1 MDLKNTAL
9 KFFGS
14 NVDAEEYEGPYL
26 LQPGNLDIMVRLP
39 HSFEDAKEYADA
51 LMSGAAL
58 LVSFAEIDTETRNRI
73 FDYLNGVSYIIN
85 ATVSK
90 VSDSILLYAPDQ
102 VDVDREVS
110 KRSGWLSR

>member
-9 KFFGS
+9 KLFGD
-14 NVDAEEYEGPYL
+14 NIDNEEYEGPYL
-26 LQPGNLDIMVRLP
+26 LQTGHLDIIVRLP
-39 HSFEDAKEYADA
+39 HAFDDAREYADA

-58 LVSFAEIDTETRNRI
+58 MISFAEIDNETRNRI

-90 VSDSILLYAPDQ
+90 VSDSILLYAPNQ
-102 VDVDREVS
+102 VDVDKQAVKHS
-110 KRSGWLSR
+110 SWLSR